1 MPIPIQ
7 VPEWAKD
14 FTESF
19 VTGEFLT
26 GQGFEDLSGPERRD
40 VRRRMDTETPVRN
53 EMPILPG
60 SLMAI
65 SLMMPALFGGAKY
78 LPLARQAGAVVRRI
92 PEVLKGLA
100 QTGTSSSVGPR
111 TVMRFPHNE
120 SKREFLT
127 RWLQQALDT
136 GEIAREFGD
145 FATPEQEKAYWGA
158 KDRLQRLGEEVAGE
172 LELDYPD
179 LQDRGLPGEV
189 DPDWLATELAYG
201 EPGWSQRPAI
211 PTEEGG
217 SELDYIDPR
226 IVELEDDVGITGD
239 ISRDI
244 RRAQHSAYD
253 DFVLDE
259 DYDFRALGD
268 DAKYSAR
275 DRRLR
280 ELREKAQSY
289 PVGQTVE
296 RRGTGSYMRP
306 SQRPRRGASH
316 GWLAELQTAGQ
327 IQYEK
332 LIAAL
337 AEKATEELG
346 RHVPEEEIRR
356 RLEEFTG
363 IEGVWDEKVKPFAQR
378 WAREKSK
385 NVRRRGK

>member
-1 MPIPIQ
+1 MPTQ
-7 VPEWAKD
+7 VQLSAPDWLRP
-14 FTESF
+14 F
-19 VTGEFLT
+19 
-26 GQGFEDLSGPERRD
+26 GQGVEDLSGPERRD
-40 VRRRMDTETPVRN
+40 VRRRIHTETPVVS
-53 EMPILPG
+53 EMPLSPG

-65 SLMMPALFGGAKY
+65 AGIMPALFGGAKY
-78 LPLARQAGAVVRRI
+78 LPQAGAVVRRI
-92 PEVLKGLA
+92 PEVLKGLV

-136 GEIAREFGD
+136 GEIAKEFGD
-145 FATPEQEKAYWGA
+145 VATREQEKAFWGA
-158 KDRLQRLGEEVAGE
+158 QDRLQRLGEEVAGE

-179 LQDRGLPGEV
+179 LQDRDLPGEV
-189 DPDWLATELAYG
+189 DVDWLETELAYG
-201 EPGWSQRPAI
+201 DSEPTSRPAHGHTQGNYADDWVLEDVL
-211 PTEEGG
+211 P
-217 SELDYIDPR
+217 DPR
-226 IVELEDDVGITGD
+226 MVELEDDVGITGD

-244 RRAQHSAYD
+244 RRAQESAYS
-253 DFVLDE
+253 DFVLDA

-275 DRRLR
+275 DRHLR

-316 GWLAELQTAGQ
+316 GWLAELKTAGQ

-332 LIAAL
+332 LVAAL
-337 AEKATEELG
+337 AEKATKELG
-346 RHVPEEEIRR
+346 RHVPEEEIRQ

-363 IEGVWDEKVKPFAQR
+363 IEGVWDETVKPFAQR

-385 NVRRRGK
+385 NLRRRGK

>member
-1 MPIPIQ
+1 MPTQ
-7 VPEWAKD
+7 VQLSAPDWAKD
-14 FTESF
+14 FTESL

-26 GQGFEDLSGPERRD
+26 GQGFEDLSEAERRD
-40 VRRRMDTETPVRN
+40 VRRRMHTDTPVRS
-53 EMPILPG
+53 EMPLSPG

-65 SLMMPALFGGAKY
+65 AGIMPALFGGAKY
-78 LPLARQAGAVVRRI
+78 LPKAGAVVRRI
-92 PEVLKGLA
+92 PEVLKGLV

-145 FATPEQEKAYWGA
+145 FATPEQEKAFWGGQ
-158 KDRLQRLGEEVAGE
+158 DRLRRLGEEVVGE
-172 LELDYPD
+172 LELDYPN
-179 LQDRGLPGEV
+179 LPRVTSVTWGPDEEI
-189 DPDWLATELAYG
+189 DADWLATELTYG

-226 IVELEDDVGITGD
+226 IVELEDDVRITGG
-239 ISRDI
+239 ISHDLRTAQRD
-244 RRAQHSAYD
+244 AYD
-253 DFVLDE
+253 DFVLD
-259 DYDFRALGD
+259 DWPSDKTLD
-268 DAKYSAR
+268 AR
-275 DRRLR
+275 DERYR
-280 ELREKAQSY
+280 ELREKAGSY

-296 RRGTGSYMRP
+296 RGTFGRLSR
-306 SQRPRRGASH
+306 RPRRGASH

-337 AEKATEELG
+337 AEKATKELG
-346 RHVPEEEIRR
+346 RHVPEEEIRQ

-363 IEGVWDEKVKPFAQR
+363 IEGAWDETVKPFLQR

>member
-1 MPIPIQ
+1 MPTQ
-7 VPEWAKD
+7 VQLSAPDWLRP
-14 FTESF
+14 F
-19 VTGEFLT
+19 
-26 GQGFEDLSGPERRD
+26 GQGVEDLSEAERRD
-40 VRRRMDTETPVRN
+40 VRRRMHTDTPVRS
-53 EMPILPG
+53 EMPLSPG

-65 SLMMPALFGGAKY
+65 AGMMPALFGGAKY
-78 LPLARQAGAVVRRI
+78 LPKAGAVVRRI
-92 PEVLKGLA
+92 PEVFKGLV

-111 TVMRFPHNE
+111 TIRRFPHSE
-120 SKREFLT
+120 SRREFWT
-127 RWLQQALDT
+127 RWLQQTLDT
-136 GEIAREFGD
+136 GEMARAFGD
-145 FATPEQEKAYWGA
+145 FATPEQEKAFWGA

-172 LELDYPD
+172 IALDYRD
-179 LQDRGLPGEV
+179 LQDRDLPGEV
-189 DPDWLATELAYG
+189 DPDWLATELTYG
-201 EPGWSQRPAI
+201 EPGLAKTDPTLWSQRPAI

-226 IVELEDDVGITGD
+226 IVELEDDVGITED
-239 ISRDI
+239 ISRNI
-244 RRAQHSAYD
+244 RRAQDSAYS
-253 DFVLDE
+253 DFVLDA
-259 DYDFRALGD
+259 DYDFRTLGD

-275 DRRLR
+275 DRHLR

-337 AEKATEELG
+337 AEKATKELG

-385 NVRRRGK
+385 NLRRRGK